1 MSVFNVKKY
10 KVAKRLG
17 AGVYEKTQTQKF
29 MLSQSRG
36 AKRGKR
42 PKRPTDYGKQL
53 IEKQKVRFMYG
64 VRERQFGNYIKEA
77 TQKSGGIT
85 PAQKLFTLLERRL
98 DNTVFRL
105 GVAHTRGMARQM
117 VSHGHFLV
125 NGKKTTIPSYRLQ
138 EGDVIEIRP
147 GSADRACFAELDKK
161 IKNHTMPAWLNWES
175 KKSKGQV
182 KGEPKDPDA
191 FLDFQAVI
199 EFYSR

>member
-36 AKRGKR
+36 SKRGKR
-42 PKRPTDYGKQL
+42 PSRPTDYGKQL

-64 VRERQFGNYIKEA
+64 VRERQFSNYVKEA
-77 TQKSGGIT
+77 TQKSGSTT
-85 PAQKLFTLLERRL
+85 PAMKLFTLLERRL
-98 DNTVFRL
+98 DNVVFRL
-105 GVAHTRGMARQM
+105 GIAHTRGLARQM

-125 NGKKTTIPSYRLQ
+125 NGKKTTVPSYRIQ
-138 EGDVIEIRP
+138 EGDTIGIRE
-147 GSADRACFAELDKK
+147 GSKSKALFTDLDKK
-161 IKNHTMPAWLNWES
+161 MKNQTMPTWLLWDN
-175 KKSKGQV
+175 KKMQGTI